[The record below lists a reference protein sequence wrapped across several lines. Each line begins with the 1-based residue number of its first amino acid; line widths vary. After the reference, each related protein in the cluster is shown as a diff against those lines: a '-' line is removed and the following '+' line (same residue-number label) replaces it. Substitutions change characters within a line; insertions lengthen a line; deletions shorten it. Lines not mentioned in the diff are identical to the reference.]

1 MSKLSERYHSFQLVR
16 ERTNNL
22 YCLNTSRKQLREKK
36 KGKRQ
41 EGGRKQ
47 SVERRG
53 DDASCHELSLVT
65 AVTEKAT
72 DSRDYNYSFQ
82 QPLSFVSEF
91 FFFLRVTDCEG

>member
-1 MSKLSERYHSFQLVR
+1 M
-16 ERTNNL
+16 NNL
-22 YCLNTSRKQLREKK
+22 YCLNTSRKRLREKK

-53 DDASCHELSLVT
+53 DDASCHEVSLVT

-72 DSRDYNYSFQ
+72 DNRDYNYSFQ
-82 QPLSFVSEF
+82 QKETKRKRQGCDSVF
-91 FFFLRVTDCEG
+91 FGCASLH